1 MSKTDKA
8 RMTIMI
14 IEIEKEKE
22 KDEIGKKEIKERQ
35 SGRMRIDQNSYL
47 FPLNLQLFF
56 LHIFLLYF
64 CWIIK
69 SHINLIFSRPYYK
82 EKRHCLTIFF
92 KEE

>member
-1 MSKTDKA
+1 MSKTVKA

-47 FPLNLQLFF
+47 FPFNLQLYF
-56 LHIFLLYF
+56 LHIF
-64 CWIIK
+64 
-69 SHINLIFSRPYYK
+69 
-82 EKRHCLTIFF
+82 
-92 KEE
+92 

>member
-14 IEIEKEKE
+14 IEKEKE

-47 FPLNLQLFF
+47 FPFNLQLFF
-56 LHIFLLYF
+56 LHIF
-64 CWIIK
+64 
-69 SHINLIFSRPYYK
+69 
-82 EKRHCLTIFF
+82 
-92 KEE
+92 

>member
-47 FPLNLQLFF
+47 FPFNLQLYF
-56 LHIFLLYF
+56 LHIF
-64 CWIIK
+64 
-69 SHINLIFSRPYYK
+69 
-82 EKRHCLTIFF
+82 
-92 KEE
+92 